1 MNNDR
6 SGATPSDDAHARA
19 CARIRRHLE
28 QGAPWD
34 ACDAFR
40 EARAVFPEDAD
51 LLYLGALAHAR
62 AGATVRARALLEDAH
77 RVGAAD
83 PVRLADILSL
93 RGRLSKDELHRISD
107 ANEGRALAKRARD
120 DYLAAFAI
128 AQDPYPGVNAATLSL
143 LLGERAA
150 AEALAQQIVARLAQ
164 VAPFGCWDHATMGE
178 ALLVLGQFDRAA
190 QSYAAAYAQIA
201 GDAGSVATMRRQL
214 RLLARAIPES
224 ADSLPQ
230 LPAPDVVAFAG
241 HMIDAPDRSAP
252 RFPPALVPAVRS
264 AMREYLARLHTPI
277 VYASAACG
285 ADLMFI
291 EGALEVGAEVN
302 VVLPFNRDDFVQ
314 TSVAVGGDQWVDRF
328 DAALARA
335 TRVIMATDERHLGD
349 DILFEHAARLLEGFT
364 ILRAAQLE
372 TLPTLYCVIDA
383 GSSGAVGGTHASFE
397 RWSRRVGPPQLLD
410 LRQLRTA
417 SRVERGAEASKSP
430 RSVTVVSAP
439 SSPESQAQ
447 GSPPALPSRPQRSL
461 KTLLFADFTGFSRV
475 HDAVAPFFQESF
487 WKIAAGQI
495 AASPVKPLLA
505 STWGDA
511 LYVVFDAPRNGAA
524 FALSFLENML
534 DVDWAALGLSD
545 ASPIRIALH
554 AGPVFRGFDPIIGRD
569 NYFGSSVT
577 KAARIEPVTPPGI
590 VYTSEAFAASLAA
603 EGHDEF
609 SLEYMGRLALAKGY
623 GESRIYRLGRG
634 SAV

>member
-1 MNNDR
+1 
-6 SGATPSDDAHARA
+6 
-19 CARIRRHLE
+19 
-28 QGAPWD
+28 
-34 ACDAFR
+34 
-40 EARAVFPEDAD
+40 
-51 LLYLGALAHAR
+51 
-62 AGATVRARALLEDAH
+62 
-77 RVGAAD
+77 
-83 PVRLADILSL
+83 
-93 RGRLSKDELHRISD
+93 
-107 ANEGRALAKRARD
+107 
-120 DYLAAFAI
+120 
-128 AQDPYPGVNAATLSL
+128 
-143 LLGERAA
+143 
-150 AEALAQQIVARLAQ
+150 
-164 VAPFGCWDHATMGE
+164 
-178 ALLVLGQFDRAA
+178 
-190 QSYAAAYAQIA
+190 
-201 GDAGSVATMRRQL
+201 
-214 RLLARAIPES
+214 
-224 ADSLPQ
+224 
-230 LPAPDVVAFAG
+230 
-241 HMIDAPDRSAP
+241 
-252 RFPPALVPAVRS
+252 
-264 AMREYLARLHTPI
+264 
-277 VYASAACG
+277 
-285 ADLMFI
+285 
-291 EGALEVGAEVN
+291 
-302 VVLPFNRDDFVQ
+302 
-314 TSVAVGGDQWVDRF
+314 
-328 DAALARA
+328 
-335 TRVIMATDERHLGD
+335 MATDERHLGD
-349 DILFEHAARLLEGFT
+349 AILFEHAARLLEGFT